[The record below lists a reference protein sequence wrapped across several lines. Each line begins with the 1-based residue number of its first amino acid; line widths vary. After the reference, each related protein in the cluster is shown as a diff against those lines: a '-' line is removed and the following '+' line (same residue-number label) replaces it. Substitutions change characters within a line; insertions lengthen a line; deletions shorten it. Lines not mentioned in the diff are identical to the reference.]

1 MQHNRTNSEGTSPP
15 PSFQRKP
22 GGILRNLKTFDSL
35 KNAAFRSYYFGL
47 LGNMVS
53 MNMQIIARSLLLYRL
68 TGSAAI
74 LGLLALSHALPMV
87 FLSLFGGVIADRLP
101 KKLVLVVGHGCLS
114 VVSLTVAL
122 SLTLGYLSAENA
134 GSWWILLAAS
144 LAQGIVM
151 GLMVPSRQAII
162 PELVGGKLLM
172 NAVALNVFGMNT
184 ARIMAPA
191 AAGFLIDTIGF
202 AVIYY
207 IMTGLYMMAGIF
219 FSLIPRSGASTDSKR
234 TVLSDLKSGLQYVRQ
249 NATILY
255 LLVFTL
261 FVICLSMPYMSL
273 MPIFTDDILEVGAT
287 GMGTLISLSGIGAIA
302 SSVILASLPNKRR
315 GAILLISSLLMGVAL
330 IGFSFSNSYY
340 LSMALI
346 VFVGM
351 GQAGRATLANTLLQ
365 YYVDEAYRGRV
376 MSIYIMEF
384 GLRSFGVFLAGL
396 LAEEIGVQWSIGG
409 LAVILV
415 IVSLAAI
422 LFIPRIRRLE

>member
-1 MQHNRTNSEGTSPP
+1 
-15 PSFQRKP
+15 
-22 GGILRNLKTFDSL
+22 
-35 KNAAFRSYYFGL
+35 
-47 LGNMVS
+47 
-53 MNMQIIARSLLLYRL
+53 
-68 TGSAAI
+68 
-74 LGLLALSHALPMV
+74 
-87 FLSLFGGVIADRLP
+87 
-101 KKLVLVVGHGCLS
+101 
-114 VVSLTVAL
+114 
-122 SLTLGYLSAENA
+122 
-134 GSWWILLAAS
+134 
-144 LAQGIVM
+144 
-151 GLMVPSRQAII
+151 MVPSRQAII

-191 AAGFLIDTIGF
+191 ATGFLIDTIGF
-202 AVIYY
+202 AIIYY
-207 IMTGLYMMAGIF
+207 IMTGIYMMAGIF
-219 FSLIPRSGASTDSKR
+219 FSLIPRSGARADSKR

-249 NATILY
+249 NVTIFF

-273 MPIFTDDILEVGAT
+273 MPIFTDDILKVGAT

-315 GAILLISSLLMGVAL
+315 GAILLSSSLLMGLAL

-346 VFVGM
+346 IFVGM

-365 YYVDEAYRGRV
+365 YYVDDAYRGRV

-396 LAEEIGVQWSIGG
+396 LADGIGIQWSIGG

-415 IVSLAAI
+415 MVSLAAI
-422 LFIPRIRRLE
+422 IFVPHIRRLE